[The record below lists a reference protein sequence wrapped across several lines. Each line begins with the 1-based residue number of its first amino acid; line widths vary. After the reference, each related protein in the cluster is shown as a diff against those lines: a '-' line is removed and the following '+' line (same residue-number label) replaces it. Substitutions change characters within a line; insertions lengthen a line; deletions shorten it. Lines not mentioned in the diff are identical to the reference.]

1 MSDDLESRVSTV
13 EANVQGLHEDVRDL
27 TKEVRDGFGE
37 IRTGLRERKPQT
49 INVIALIALGVSIL
63 GGLITLGAQGPIWR
77 LDAAEKSVTNLEE
90 KYHEHIKDGH
100 PRRIEEKVL
109 INKENIDKLG
119 P

>member
-13 EANVQGLHEDVRDL
+13 EATVQGLHEDVRDL
-27 TKEVRDGFGE
+27 TKEVRDGLSE
-37 IRTGLRERKPQT
+37 IRAALRDRKPQT

-77 LDAAEKSVTNLEE
+77 LEANERAITDFAN

-100 PRRIEEKVL
+100 PRRIEEKVI
-109 INKENIDKLG
+109 INKENIEKLG